1 MELDESPNDLN
12 IGVKFEPNETREPSG
27 RVGNGPEEIREI
39 SSNGLTP
46 ERIEKFN
53 HFTADESLVR

>member
-12 IGVKFEPNETREPSG
+12 IGVKFEPSG